1 MAGRKNRI
9 AGIAGAIA
17 FGVLMLVGIKPVQ
30 AQQGPPYAVKGS
42 VLDAIAL
49 PGQMWITA
57 GSASPIEK
65 GNLLTQAFI
74 EQDAS
79 VFATWNNSLWITPYV
94 SAGLAFDAQGYSW
107 NNKIDPAVG
116 IKLNRSFRT
125 GVISA
130 GIAYTYENRFR
141 NQEGATFRPTA
152 GVKDFVQDWFAWDV
166 ASQQKGRFPG
176 ETWAIVGHL
185 SPVEH
190 GNLIEEAYITQ
201 GYVVKRFRKSVVIPY
216 GEVTVGHDSQG
227 FDWENKVIPGGGVKV
242 GVSKGEAYSEIG
254 LGYLRETRV
263 TTGETAN
270 GMKVFISTSYSWN
283 LFGRRVH

>member
-1 MAGRKNRI
+1 MANCKIHIADI
-9 AGIAGAIA
+9 AGSIAL
-17 FGVLMLVGIKPVQ
+17 GVLMVVSIQYAQ

-42 VLDAIAL
+42 VLDAVAL
-49 PGQMWITA
+49 PGQMWVTA
-57 GSASPIEK
+57 GSSSPIEK
-65 GNLLTQAFI
+65 ANVLTQAFI

-79 VFATWNNSLWITPYV
+79 VYATWKNSLWVTPYV
-94 SAGLAFDAQGYSW
+94 STGIAFDAKGYSW
-107 NNKIDPAVG
+107 NNKLDPAVG

-166 ASQQKGRFPG
+166 AAQQKGHFPG
-176 ETWAIVGHL
+176 ETWAIAGHI

-216 GEVTVGHDSQG
+216 GEVTFGHDSQG

-242 GVSKGEAYSEIG
+242 GVSTGEAYTEIG

-263 TTGETAN
+263 NTGETAS
-270 GMKVFISTSYSWN
+270 GVKVFISTSYSWN